1 MNYENILTEVH
12 GNVGLIR
19 LNRPQALN
27 ALSPQLM
34 DELTD
39 ALRQFGADDN
49 IHALVLTGNDKAFAA
64 GADIK
69 AMKDWGY
76 MTYKPIYNR
85 GLGRN

>member
-27 ALSPQLM
+27 ALSPELM

-39 ALRQFGADDN
+39 ALRQFAPTT
-49 IHALVLTGNDKAFAA
+49 ISMRWYHRQRQAFAA

-69 AMKDWGY
+69 AEDWATW
-76 MTYKPIYNR
+76 TYTNPI
-85 GLGRN
+85 L